1 LSRQRVGVLPLL
13 GAVLL
18 LGVGAGSA
26 SAATYPANPGSLGYM
41 DDSPGVVCGA
51 VAGDPRDVTFNVSGL
66 TGVPTNVQ
74 VTFTLEPEDQSLGQV
89 LVELL
94 SPIGE
99 RHTILGRTGAV
110 TGDPCGDT
118 SYLAGPYTFS
128 DLATA
133 PPHGGW
139 WQAAAATGETALV
152 PSGTYRSTNS
162 GGEGATAPMPP
173 TSITASF
180 AGAANRN
187 GEWRLRFTDLVSGG
201 TAPVTGASLD
211 ISTRPVLP
219 PVTPPVFPPKPP
231 SRRRVAPDE
240 NPPQTRIKQRPDNRT
255 DSARARFRFSSDE
268 PDSTFQCS
276 LNGSKFK
283 RCRSPKV
290 VTADRGK
297 NTFRVRAKD
306 IAGNLDR
313 TPAKDSWRMTGRD

>member
-1 LSRQRVGVLPLL
+1 LSRRLVGVIPLL

-18 LGVGAGSA
+18 VGGAGSA
-26 SAATYPANPGSLGYM
+26 SAATYPANPISLGYI

-51 VAGDPRDVTFNVSGL
+51 VAGRPLDVTFNVSGL
-66 TGVPTNVQ
+66 TGAPTNVQ
-74 VTFTLEPEDQSLGQV
+74 VTFTLEPVDQTLGQV
-89 LVELL
+89 VVELL
-94 SPIGE
+94 SPIAE
-99 RHTILGRTGAV
+99 KHTILGRTGAV

-139 WQAAAATGETALV
+139 WQAAAATGETDLI

-187 GEWRLRFTDLVSGG
+187 GEWRLRFTDLLSGG
-201 TAPVTGASLD
+201 TAPVTAATLD
-211 ISTRPVLP
+211 ITTTPVLP

-231 SRRRVAPDE
+231 SRPPVRPDTDR
-240 NPPQTRIKQRPDNRT
+240 PQTKIKKRPDNKT
-255 DSARARFRFSSDE
+255 DEAKAKFRFSSDE

-283 RCRSPKV
+283 RCRSPRT
-290 VTADRGK
+290 VTAKKGE

-313 TPAKDSWRMTGRD
+313 TPAKDTWRMTKG